1 MKPHLLSNRIK
12 LSILIVVDGSLCS
25 LVCSEG
31 LTLFSWMLICFYKKA
46 TSIFSHWNVETMN
59 SQAGEL
65 SEGYRA
71 LDSARND
78 TQYSQTGEKDGYCAL
93 TAKCTIQSSPGPAKL
108 SS

>member
-1 MKPHLLSNRIK
+1 
-12 LSILIVVDGSLCS
+12 
-25 LVCSEG
+25 
-31 LTLFSWMLICFYKKA
+31 
-46 TSIFSHWNVETMN
+46 MN

-71 LDSARND
+71 TDSARNY
-78 TQYSQTGEKDGYCAL
+78 TQYSQTEEKDGYRAL